1 MPLYEYRCQACERVV
16 EVLQRMGERRAGLA
30 CPACGADRLER
41 ALSTFAS
48 ASPGGSGAAAC
59 TPGPFT

>member
-1 MPLYEYRCQACERVV
+1 MPLYEYRCQDCGRVV
-16 EVLQRMGERRAGLA
+16 EVLQRMGERSAGLA

-48 ASPGGSGAAAC
+48 ATAAGSGAAAC
-59 TPGPFT
+59 APGPFT